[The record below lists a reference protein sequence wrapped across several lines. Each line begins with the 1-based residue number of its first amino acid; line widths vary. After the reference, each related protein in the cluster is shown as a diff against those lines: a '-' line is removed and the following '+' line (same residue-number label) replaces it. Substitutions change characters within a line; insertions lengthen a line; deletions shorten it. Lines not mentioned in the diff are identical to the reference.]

1 MRSRA
6 RCRRSAARSG
16 WRPNSSPA
24 DRRARCVGARRCGRT
39 ARAPSIRASL
49 GNRLARRGSGVGGA
63 RRPHRSHA
71 DVRADV
77 VDKRDGRAALV
88 NEQLPF
94 GTMSLAHQTFCQ
106 DRPAHCG

>member
-1 MRSRA
+1 MRWGAPLWEDSAGAVDSSQSGQSSRA
-6 RCRRSAARSG
+6 AWFRRR
-16 WRPNSSPA
+16 
-24 DRRARCVGARRCGRT
+24 
-39 ARAPSIRASL
+39 
-49 GNRLARRGSGVGGA
+49 GA